1 MEQRIN
7 AAACLFETGAEH
19 HIAVECGPQ
28 RVSYA
33 ELRQRVARAAG
44 AWQGMALAPDDRVV
58 VFAPD
63 SIEYVE
69 AYLGVIW
76 AGGAA
81 IAVNPRLGMPELSAI
96 LSESGAAFIWTTA
109 ELAPQLLALART
121 LPQPITVVASHGGDV
136 DWHTACATALPVA
149 PLLRAADDVALWIG
163 TSGTTGTPKGVMHT
177 HSVTAPAAAFARE
190 ILGAG
195 PQDRLYATSKLFF
208 AYALANC
215 LFAGLRLG
223 ATVILDS
230 EWPTA
235 ERVAEMVKRHRPTI
249 LFCVPTLYHKILQ
262 AGVAE
267 TLKEGG
273 IRHFISAGE
282 TLPSSVSSAW
292 KKATGRAPISCYGT
306 SETLCLM
313 LYCDDDSGRLMPTP
327 LTQFRYD
334 NLPPDLPQRV
344 WVKHPAVARGYWQRP
359 IEQADGFRDGWF
371 SPGDMFLRR
380 EGWLE
385 FTGRNDDMLKI
396 AGQWVSTQWVEQAL
410 RAACGDTVQALAAVG
425 VKSAEGLTAIAA
437 FLVATPAQEAAA
449 RHSVAAGIAALPG
462 HKRPRWVHW
471 VDALPHTATG
481 KLQRAGLGALHRQH
495 CEGEHCER
503 TPPAAKD
510 PLPI

>member
-1 MEQRIN
+1 MN
-7 AAACLFETGAEH
+7 AAACLFEVGADSH
-19 HIAVECGPQ
+19 TAIECGP
-28 RVSYA
+28 RRISYG
-33 ELRQRVARAAG
+33 ELRRAVARAAG
-44 AWQGMALAPDDRVV
+44 AWQNLALAPDEPVV

-63 SIEYVE
+63 SIEFVE

-81 IAVNPRLGMPELSAI
+81 VAVNPRLGMRELAPI
-96 LSESGAAFIWTTA
+96 LSESGAAFVWTTA
-109 ELAPQLLALART
+109 ELAPQLQALART
-121 LPQPITVVASHGGDV
+121 LAHPVTVVAGHGGDV
-136 DWHTACATALPVA
+136 DWDAACAAALPIA
-149 PLLRAADDVALWIG
+149 PMLRAPGDVALWIG
-163 TSGTTGTPKGVMHT
+163 TSGTTGTPKAVLHT
-177 HSVTAPAAAFARE
+177 HGVTTPAAAFARE

-235 ERVAEMVKRHRPTI
+235 ERVAEMVKQHRPTI
-249 LFCVPTLYHKILQ
+249 LFCVPTLYHKMLQ
-262 AGVAE
+262 AGVAAI
-267 TLKEGG
+267 LKGSG

-282 TLPSSVSSAW
+282 TLPSPVSVAW
-292 KKATGRAPISCYGT
+292 KKATGHMPVSCYGT

-313 LYCDDDSGRLMPTP
+313 LYCNDDSGRLKPTP
-327 LTQFRYD
+327 LTQFRHD
-334 NLPPDLPQRV
+334 DLPPDLPQRV

-359 IEQADGFRDGWF
+359 KEQADGFRDGWF
-371 SPGDMFLRR
+371 SPGDMFVRR
-380 EGWLE
+380 DGWLE

-410 RAACGDTVQALAAVG
+410 RAACGDTVQELAAVG
-425 VKSAEGLTAIAA
+425 VKCPEGLTEIAA
-437 FLVATPAQEAAA
+437 FMVAHPACREAA
-449 RHSVAAGIAALPG
+449 RERAAEGIAALPG

-481 KLQRAGLGALHRQH
+481 KLQRAGLNVLHAQH
-495 CEGEHCER
+495 CHG
-503 TPPAAKD
+503 
-510 PLPI
+510 

>member
-1 MEQRIN
+1 MEQRMN
-7 AAACLFETGAEH
+7 AAACLFETGAENH
-19 HIAVECGPQ
+19 TAIECGAQ
-28 RVSYA
+28 RISYG
-33 ELRQRVARAAG
+33 ELRQAVARAAG
-44 AWQGMALAPDDRVV
+44 AWQDMALAPEERVV

-76 AGGAA
+76 AGGAV
-81 IAVNPRLGMPELSAI
+81 IAVNPRLGMHELAPI
-96 LSESGAAFIWTTA
+96 LTESKVTFIWTTDEFA
-109 ELAPQLLALART
+109 SQLRELSRS
-121 LPQPITVVASHGGDV
+121 LPQPVTVVAGRGGDI
-136 DWHTACATALPVA
+136 DWHAACAAAIPIA
-149 PLLRAADDVALWIG
+149 PLLRAAGDVALWIG

-177 HSVTAPAAAFARE
+177 HSVTAPAAVFAQE

-235 ERVAEMVKRHRPTI
+235 ERVAEMVKQHRPTI
-249 LFCVPTLYHKILQ
+249 LFCVPTLYHKMLQ
-262 AGVAE
+262 TGVAE
-267 TLKEGG
+267 ALKESG

-306 SETLCLM
+306 SETLSLM
-313 LYCDDDSGRLMPTP
+313 LYCDDDSGRLKPTP
-327 LTQFRYD
+327 LTQFRYG
-334 NLPPDLPQRV
+334 NLSPEVPQRV

-359 IEQADGFRDGWF
+359 KEQEDGFRDGWF
-371 SPGDMFLRR
+371 SPGDMFVRR
-380 EGWLE
+380 DGWLE

-410 RAACGDTVQALAAVG
+410 RVACGDTVQELAAVG

-437 FLVATPAQEAAA
+437 FLVATPGQEAAA
-449 RHSVAAGIAALPG
+449 RHSVAEGIAALPG
-462 HKRPRWVHW
+462 HKRPRWMHW
-471 VDALPHTATG
+471 VEALPHTATG
-481 KLQRAGLGALHRQH
+481 KLQRSRLEALHEQQRS
-495 CEGEHCER
+495 G
-503 TPPAAKD
+503 
-510 PLPI
+510 

>member
-1 MEQRIN
+1 MEQRMN
-7 AAACLFETGAEH
+7 AAACLFETGAEN
-19 HIAVECGPQ
+19 HIAIECGQ
-28 RVSYA
+28 HRVSYG
-33 ELRQRVARAAG
+33 ELRQAVARAAG
-44 AWQGMALAPDDRVV
+44 AWQGMGLNPDERVAI
-58 VFAPD
+58 FAPD
-63 SIEYVE
+63 SIDFVA

-76 AGGAA
+76 AGGAVIA
-81 IAVNPRLGMPELSAI
+81 INPRLGMRELAPI
-96 LSESGAAFIWTTA
+96 LSESGIALIWTTA
-109 ELAPQLLALART
+109 ELAPQLLALTRT
-121 LPQPITVVASHGGDV
+121 LPQPITVVADHGGDV
-136 DWHTACATALPVA
+136 DWDKACAAAMPIP

-177 HSVTAPAAAFARE
+177 HSVTAPAAAFARD

-195 PQDRLYATSKLFF
+195 PEDRLYATSKLFF

-235 ERVAEMVKRHRPTI
+235 ERVAEMVKQHRPTI
-249 LFCVPTLYHKILQ
+249 LFCVPTLYHKMLQ
-262 AGVAE
+262 TGVAE
-267 TLKEGG
+267 ILKDSG

-282 TLPSSVSSAW
+282 TLPSSVSIAW
-292 KKATGRAPISCYGT
+292 KKTTGHMPISCYGT
-306 SETLCLM
+306 SETLSLM
-313 LYCDDDSGRLMPTP
+313 LYCDDESGRMKPTP

-334 NLPPDLPQRV
+334 NLAPELPQRI

-359 IEQADGFRDGWF
+359 AEQADGFRDGWF
-371 SPGDMFLRR
+371 SPGDMFVRH

-410 RAACGDTVQALAAVG
+410 RAACGDTVLELAAVG
-425 VKSAEGLTAIAA
+425 VKSTEGLTAIAA
-437 FLVATPAQEAAA
+437 FLVAAPKQEEAA
-449 RHSVAAGIAALPG
+449 RHNVATGIAALPG

-481 KLQRAGLGALHRQH
+481 KLQRSMLGALHERQA
-495 CEGEHCER
+495 R
-503 TPPAAKD
+503 S
-510 PLPI
+510 